1 MFILTDYL
9 KFLNMNFPAREEK
22 AHVAVKREEKQ
33 EKSASKVLSMS
44 FMVNV
49 IKHTETLVC
58 FNVRLDSF

>member
-1 MFILTDYL
+1 
-9 KFLNMNFPAREEK
+9 MNFPAREEK